1 MNLSID
7 TIIMNII
14 ECLDTLF
21 IIKSELIM
29 TEEILKK
36 IKQLPPLPESAM
48 QIEAV
53 YQDPDSTFNDM
64 VKILEKDPLLT
75 ADILKAA
82 NSPLYGFSRE
92 INAIS
97 QAVGLFGM
105 GTVRGFALAS
115 IVKKSFNLD
124 LAPYGITNEMFST
137 LSKKQHALIT
147 SWCIRKENKLLGVLS
162 PAAFLVEIGKV
173 LIAQQIISDNKEE
186 AFHTA
191 LLEFNDVEAAEREVL
206 GVDTPEVSA
215 TIFAQWKFESGLV
228 DVIRNCQ
235 NPDKAEEEDKRAAQ
249 ILNVV
254 RVAVPI
260 NGVLT
265 EESINKAKAL
275 IEKYELD
282 MPSFEKALEAF

>member
-1 MNLSID
+1 
-7 TIIMNII
+7 
-14 ECLDTLF
+14 
-21 IIKSELIM
+21 M

-53 YQDPDSTFNDM
+53 YQDPDSSFNDM

-115 IVKKSFNLD
+115 IVKKSFSLD
-124 LAPYGITNEMFST
+124 LSSYGISNDMFSA
-137 LSKKQHALIT
+137 LSKKQHGLMTA
-147 SWCIRKENKLLGVLS
+147 WCIRKENKLLGVLS

-173 LIAQQIISDNKEE
+173 LIAQQVMSEGKEE
-186 AFHTA
+186 TFQTA
-191 LLEFNDVEAAEREVL
+191 LKELGDVEEAEREVV

-215 TIFAQWKFESGLV
+215 TIFSQWKFEESLV
-228 DVIRNCQ
+228 DVIKNCQ
-235 NPDKAEEEDKRAAQ
+235 KPELAEEENQRAAR
-249 ILNVV
+249 ILHVV
-254 RVAVPI
+254 RTTVPL
-260 NGVLT
+260 NGAIT
-265 EESINKAKAL
+265 DESIEAAKELINK
-275 IEKYELD
+275 YSLD
-282 MPSFEKALEAF
+282 MESFETAVENAK

>member
-1 MNLSID
+1 
-7 TIIMNII
+7 
-14 ECLDTLF
+14 
-21 IIKSELIM
+21 M
-29 TEEILKK
+29 TDDILKK

-53 YQDPDSTFNDM
+53 YQDPDSSFNDM

-92 INAIS
+92 INAIN

-115 IVKKSFNLD
+115 IVKKSFALD
-124 LAPYGITNEMFST
+124 LSPYGINNDMFSL
-137 LSKKQHALIT
+137 LSKKQHGLMTA
-147 SWCIRKENKLLGVLS
+147 WCLKTEGKLLGILS

-173 LIAQQIISDNKEE
+173 LISQQIMSDKKEE
-186 AFHTA
+186 EFRDA
-191 LLEFNDVEAAEREVL
+191 LKNLQDVEAAEKEIV
-206 GVDTPEVSA
+206 GVTTPEVSA
-215 TIFAQWKFESGLV
+215 TIFEHWRFEAGLV

-235 NPDKAEEEDKRAAQ
+235 NPENAADEDKKAAQ
-249 ILNVV
+249 ILHVV

-260 NGVLT
+260 NGAIT
-265 EESINKAKAL
+265 DDSKNEAREL
-275 IEKYELD
+275 IAKYELNLAAFD
-282 MPSFEKALEAF
+282 KAIDNA

>member
-1 MNLSID
+1 MND
-7 TIIMNII
+7 TINKR
-14 ECLDTLF
+14 E
-21 IIKSELIM
+21 KM

-92 INAIS
+92 ITAIS

-115 IVKKSFNLD
+115 IVKKSFDLD
-124 LAPYGITNEMFST
+124 LSPYGISNEVFSE
-137 LSKKQHALIT
+137 LSKKQNALVT
-147 SWCIRKENKLLGVLS
+147 SWCLRKENRLMGVLS

-173 LIAQQIISDNKEE
+173 LISQQILSDNKEE
-186 AFHTA
+186 AFKEA
-191 LLEFNDVEAAEREVL
+191 LERCENVEEAEREIVDT
-206 GVDTPEVSA
+206 DTPEVSA
-215 TIFAQWKFESGLV
+215 KIFEQWKFEESLV
-228 DVIRNCQ
+228 DVIRHAQ
-235 NPDKAEEEDKRAAQ
+235 EPEDAADENKKAAQ
-249 ILNVV
+249 ILKVV
-254 RVAVPI
+254 RVSVPI
-260 NGVLT
+260 NGQVT
-265 EESINKAKAL
+265 QESIAAAKEL
-275 IEKYELD
+275 IEEYGLD
-282 MPSFEKALEAF
+282 LEGYEKAVEAFV

>member
-1 MNLSID
+1 
-7 TIIMNII
+7 
-14 ECLDTLF
+14 
-21 IIKSELIM
+21 M
-29 TEEILKK
+29 TEKILKK

-53 YQDPDSTFNDM
+53 YQDPDSSFNDM

-115 IVKKSFNLD
+115 IVKKSFSLD
-124 LAPYGITNEMFST
+124 LSPYGINNDMFSM
-137 LSKKQHALIT
+137 LSKKQHGLMTA
-147 SWCIRKENKLLGVLS
+147 WCLRKENRLLGVLS

-173 LIAQQIISDNKEE
+173 LIAQQIMSDGKQEE
-186 AFHTA
+186 FRDA
-191 LLEFNDVEAAEREVL
+191 LAELGDVEAAERQIV

-215 TIFAQWKFESGLV
+215 TIFSQWKFEGGLV

-235 NPDKAEEEDKRAAQ
+235 NPERAEEEDKRAAS
-249 ILNVV
+249 ILHVV
-254 RVAVPI
+254 RIAVPI
-260 NGVLT
+260 NGT
-265 EESINKAKAL
+265 ITDASIEAAREL
-275 IEKYELD
+275 IKRYSLD
-282 MPSFEKALEAF
+282 MESFDKAIENAK

>member
-1 MNLSID
+1 
-7 TIIMNII
+7 
-14 ECLDTLF
+14 
-21 IIKSELIM
+21 M

-92 INAIS
+92 INTIN

-115 IVKKSFNLD
+115 IVKKSFTLD
-124 LAPYGITNEMFST
+124 FSVYGITNDMFSA
-137 LSKKQHALIT
+137 LSKKQHALVT
-147 SWCIRKENKLLGVLS
+147 SWCLRKDAKLLGVLS

-173 LIAQQIISDNKEE
+173 LIAQQIMADNTQEKFKE
-186 AFHTA
+186 A
-191 LLEFNDVEAAEREVL
+191 LATLEDVEAAEREVV
-206 GVDTPEVSA
+206 GVDTPEVSGS
-215 TIFAQWKFESGLV
+215 IFEHWRFETGLV
-228 DVIRNCQ
+228 ETIRHCSAPEKAKEDVQ
-235 NPDKAEEEDKRAAQ
+235 KAAK
-249 ILNVV
+249 ILQVV
-254 RVAVPI
+254 RTAVPI
-260 NGVLT
+260 NGVIT
-265 EESINKAKAL
+265 EQSIAAAKEL
-275 IEKYELD
+275 ILKYNLD
-282 MPSFEKALEAF
+282 MESFEKALENM

>member
-1 MNLSID
+1 
-7 TIIMNII
+7 
-14 ECLDTLF
+14 
-21 IIKSELIM
+21 M

-53 YQDPDSTFNDM
+53 YQNPDSSFNDM

-115 IVKKSFNLD
+115 IVKKSFTLD
-124 LAPYGITNEMFST
+124 LKPYGINNEMFSA
-137 LSKKQHALIT
+137 LSKKQHGLMT
-147 SWCIRKENKLLGVLS
+147 SWCMRKENKLLGVLS

-173 LIAQQIISDNKEE
+173 LIAQQIMSDKKEE
-186 AFHTA
+186 EFRNA
-191 LLEFNDVEAAEREVL
+191 LAELGDVEAAERQVV

-215 TIFAQWKFESGLV
+215 TIFKQWKFESGLV
-228 DVIRNCQ
+228 DVIGHCMDPEN
-235 NPDKAEEEDKRAAQ
+235 AENEEDIRPAS
-249 ILNVV
+249 ILNVI
-254 RVAVPI
+254 RTAVPI
-260 NGVLT
+260 NGVIT
-265 EESINKAKAL
+265 DESEAAAKVL
-275 IEKYELD
+275 IEKYDLNLET
-282 MPSFEKALEAF
+282 FENAIENAK

>member
-1 MNLSID
+1 
-7 TIIMNII
+7 
-14 ECLDTLF
+14 
-21 IIKSELIM
+21 M
-29 TEEILKK
+29 TEDILKK

-53 YQDPDSTFNDM
+53 YQDPDSSFNDM

-115 IVKKSFNLD
+115 IVKKSFSLD
-124 LAPYGITNEMFST
+124 LSPYGISNDIFSA
-137 LSKKQHALIT
+137 LSKKQHGLMT

-173 LIAQQIISDNKEE
+173 LIAQQVISESKQEALRDNLKE
-186 AFHTA
+186 
-191 LLEFNDVEAAEREVL
+191 LGDVEAAERAVVN
-206 GVDTPEVSA
+206 VDTPEVSA
-215 TIFAQWKFESGLV
+215 TIFAQWKFEESLV
-228 DVIRNCQ
+228 DVIKNCQ
-235 NPDKAEEEDKRAAQ
+235 NPEAAAEENQRAAS
-249 ILNVV
+249 ILHVV
-254 RVAVPI
+254 RTAVLL
-260 NGVLT
+260 NGT
-265 EESINKAKAL
+265 ITDDSIAAAKEL
-275 IEKYELD
+275 ISKYSLD
-282 MPSFEKALEAF
+282 LESFETAVENAK

>member
-1 MNLSID
+1 
-7 TIIMNII
+7 
-14 ECLDTLF
+14 
-21 IIKSELIM
+21 M

-53 YQDPDSTFNDM
+53 YQDPDSSFNDM

-115 IVKKSFNLD
+115 IVKKSFSLD
-124 LAPYGITNEMFST
+124 LAPYGISNDMFSA
-137 LSKKQHALIT
+137 LSKKQHGLMT
-147 SWCIRKENKLLGVLS
+147 GWCLRKENKLLGVLS

-173 LIAQQIISDNKEE
+173 LIAQQIMSDGKEE
-186 AFHTA
+186 AFKNA
-191 LLEFNDVEAAEREVL
+191 LAELGDVEAAEREVI

-215 TIFAQWKFESGLV
+215 TIFSQWKFEEGLV

-235 NPDKAEEEDKRAAQ
+235 NPEKAEEEDKRPAR
-249 ILNVV
+249 ILHVV

-260 NGVLT
+260 NGLIT
-265 EESINKAKAL
+265 DESVEAAKEL
-275 IEKYELD
+275 ITKYSLD
-282 MPSFEKALEAF
+282 MESFDTAIENAR

>member
-1 MNLSID
+1 
-7 TIIMNII
+7 
-14 ECLDTLF
+14 
-21 IIKSELIM
+21 M
-29 TEEILKK
+29 TDDILKK

-53 YQDPDSTFNDM
+53 YQDPDSSFNDM

-92 INAIS
+92 INAIN

-115 IVKKSFNLD
+115 IVKKSFALD
-124 LAPYGITNEMFST
+124 LSPYGINNDMFSA
-137 LSKKQHALIT
+137 LSKKQHGLMTA
-147 SWCIRKENKLLGVLS
+147 WCLKTEGRLLGVLS

-173 LIAQQIISDNKEE
+173 LIAQQIMSDNKEE
-186 AFHTA
+186 EFRDA
-191 LLEFNDVEAAEREVL
+191 LKNLKDVEAAEMEIL
-206 GVDTPEVSA
+206 GVNTPEVSA
-215 TIFAQWKFESGLV
+215 TIFEHWRFEAGLV

-235 NPDKAEEEDKRAAQ
+235 NPDNAEDEDKKAAQ
-249 ILNVV
+249 ILHVV

-260 NGVLT
+260 NGAIT
-265 EESINKAKAL
+265 DESKDEARELIAKYDL
-275 IEKYELD
+275 N
-282 MPSFEKALEAF
+282 LEAFDKAVENA

>member
-1 MNLSID
+1 
-7 TIIMNII
+7 
-14 ECLDTLF
+14 
-21 IIKSELIM
+21 M

-53 YQDPDSTFNDM
+53 YQDPNSSFQDM

-115 IVKKSFNLD
+115 IVKKSFTLD
-124 LAPYGITNEMFST
+124 LSAYGISNEMFSE
-137 LSKKQHALIT
+137 LSKRQHALIT
-147 SWCIRKENKLLGVLS
+147 AWCVKKENKLMGILS

-173 LIAQQIISDNKEE
+173 IIAQQIMMESKQQEFKD
-186 AFHTA
+186 A
-191 LLEFNDVEAAEREVL
+191 LLELQDVEAAEEKVI
-206 GVDTPEVSA
+206 GVHTPEVSA
-215 TIFAQWKFESGLV
+215 TIFKLWKFEEGLV
-228 DVIRNCQ
+228 DTIANCQ
-235 NPDKAEEEDKRAAQ
+235 QPDKAKEEDRRAAQ
-249 ILNVV
+249 FLHVV
-254 RVAVPI
+254 RIAIPI
-260 NGVLT
+260 NGVAT
-265 EESINKAKAL
+265 EKSIADAKAL
-275 IEKYELD
+275 IEKYSLD
-282 MPSFEKALEAF
+282 LESFEHALESAT

>member
-1 MNLSID
+1 
-7 TIIMNII
+7 
-14 ECLDTLF
+14 
-21 IIKSELIM
+21 M

-48 QIEAV
+48 QIEEV
-53 YQDPDSTFNDM
+53 YKDPDSTFNDM
-64 VKILEKDPLLT
+64 AKILEKDPLLT

-115 IVKKSFNLD
+115 IVKKSFTLD
-124 LAPYGITNEMFST
+124 LSPYGITNEMFSD
-137 LSKKQHALIT
+137 LSKKQHALMT
-147 SWCIRKENKLLGVLS
+147 SWCLRKENRYLGVLS

-173 LIAQQIISDNKEE
+173 LIAQQVMADGKEAEFSE
-186 AFHTA
+186 A
-191 LLEFNDVEAAEREVL
+191 LKELQDVEAAEREVV

-215 TIFAQWKFESGLV
+215 TIFKQWKFEESLV
-228 DVIRNCQ
+228 DVIGSCQ
-235 NPDKAEEEDKRAAQ
+235 NPDLAKEEDQRPAK
-249 ILNVV
+249 ILHVV
-254 RVAVPI
+254 RVAVPL
-260 NGVLT
+260 NGQVT
-265 EESINKAKAL
+265 DASIKAAKEL

-282 MPSFEKALEAF
+282 MDSFDTAIEHIK

>member
-1 MNLSID
+1 
-7 TIIMNII
+7 
-14 ECLDTLF
+14 
-21 IIKSELIM
+21 M

-53 YQDPDSTFNDM
+53 YQNPDSSFNDM

-115 IVKKSFNLD
+115 IVKKSFSLD
-124 LAPYGITNEMFST
+124 LSPYGINNDMFSA
-137 LSKKQHALIT
+137 LSKKQHALVT
-147 SWCIRKENKLLGVLS
+147 SWCLRKENKLLGVLS

-173 LIAQQIISDNKEE
+173 IIAQQIITDGKQEE
-186 AFHTA
+186 FRDA
-191 LLEFNDVEAAEREVL
+191 LAELGDVEAAERQVV

-215 TIFAQWKFESGLV
+215 TIFSQWKFEEGLV
-228 DVIRNCQ
+228 DVLGNCMHPQ
-235 NPDKAEEEDKRAAQ
+235 DALEEDKRAAS

-254 RVAVPI
+254 RVAVSI
-260 NGVLT
+260 NGQISDANVT
-265 EESINKAKAL
+265 AAKEL
-275 IEKYELD
+275 IEKYELN
-282 MPSFEKALEAF
+282 MESFEIALENVR

>member
-1 MNLSID
+1 
-7 TIIMNII
+7 
-14 ECLDTLF
+14 
-21 IIKSELIM
+21 M

-53 YQDPDSTFNDM
+53 YQDPDSSFNDM

-115 IVKKSFNLD
+115 IVKKSFSLD
-124 LAPYGITNEMFST
+124 LSPYGINNDMFSA
-137 LSKKQHALIT
+137 LSKKQHGLMTA
-147 SWCIRKENKLLGVLS
+147 WCLRKENRLLGVLS

-173 LIAQQIISDNKEE
+173 LIAQQVITEGKEE
-186 AFHTA
+186 AFASA
-191 LLEFNDVEAAEREVL
+191 LKEIGDVEAAEREIV
-206 GVDTPEVSA
+206 GADTPEVSA
-215 TIFAQWKFESGLV
+215 TIFEQWKFESSLI

-235 NPDKAEEEDKRAAQ
+235 NPDKATEEDKRAAS
-249 ILNVV
+249 ILHVV
-254 RVAVPI
+254 RVTVPI
-260 NGVLT
+260 NGVIT
-265 EESINKAKAL
+265 DESIAAAKEL
-275 IEKYELD
+275 IERYGLD
-282 MPSFEKALEAF
+282 MESFDTALENAR

>member
-1 MNLSID
+1 
-7 TIIMNII
+7 
-14 ECLDTLF
+14 
-21 IIKSELIM
+21 M

-115 IVKKSFNLD
+115 IVKKSFSLE
-124 LAPYGITNEMFST
+124 LSPYGITNEMFAT
-137 LSKKQHALIT
+137 LSKKQHALMT
-147 SWCIRKENKLLGVLS
+147 AWCIRKENKLLGVLS

-173 LIAQQIISDNKEE
+173 LIAQQVMTDGKEE
-186 AFHTA
+186 EFKNA
-191 LLEFNDVEAAEREVL
+191 LEELDDVEAAEREIV

-215 TIFAQWKFESGLV
+215 TIFAQWKFEEGLV

-235 NPDKAEEEDKRAAQ
+235 NPDQAEDEDRRAAQ

-265 EESINKAKAL
+265 TQSIEKAKEL
-275 IEKYELD
+275 IESYGLD
-282 MPSFEKALEAF
+282 MPSFNKALEAFE

>member
-1 MNLSID
+1 
-7 TIIMNII
+7 
-14 ECLDTLF
+14 
-21 IIKSELIM
+21 M
-29 TEEILKK
+29 TEEILSK

-53 YQDPDSTFNDM
+53 YQDPDSSFQDM

-115 IVKKSFNLD
+115 IVKKSFTLE
-124 LAPYGITNEMFST
+124 LSPYGINNDMFSA

-147 SWCIRKENKLLGVLS
+147 AWCIRKENRLLGVLS

-173 LIAQQIISDNKEE
+173 LIAQQIIADGKQE
-186 AFHTA
+186 AFRDA
-191 LLEFNDVEAAEREVL
+191 LLNLGDVEAAEREIVD
-206 GVDTPEVSA
+206 VDTPEVSA
-215 TIFAQWKFESGLV
+215 TIFAQWKFEEKLV
-228 DVIRNCQ
+228 DVIAHCQ
-235 NPDKAEEEDKRAAQ
+235 DPEKATEEDRRPAQ
-249 ILNVV
+249 ILHVV

-260 NGVLT
+260 NGKVT
-265 EESINKAKAL
+265 DDSVAAAKAL
-275 IEKYELD
+275 IEKYALD
-282 MPSFEKALEAF
+282 MESFDTAIEPIR

>member
-1 MNLSID
+1 
-7 TIIMNII
+7 
-14 ECLDTLF
+14 
-21 IIKSELIM
+21 M
-29 TEEILKK
+29 TDEILKK

-53 YQDPDSTFNDM
+53 YQDPDSSFNDM

-115 IVKKSFNLD
+115 IVKKSFSLD
-124 LAPYGITNEMFST
+124 LSPYGISNDMFSA
-137 LSKKQHALIT
+137 LSKKQHGLMTA
-147 SWCIRKENKLLGVLS
+147 WCIRKENKLLGVLS

-173 LIAQQIISDNKEE
+173 LIAQQIMSEGKQEE
-186 AFHTA
+186 FRNA
-191 LLEFNDVEAAEREVL
+191 LAELGDVEAAERQVT

-215 TIFAQWKFESGLV
+215 TIFSQWKFEEGLV

-235 NPDKAEEEDKRAAQ
+235 NPDKAEEEDKRPAR
-249 ILNVV
+249 ILHVV
-254 RVAVPI
+254 RTAVPV
-260 NGVLT
+260 NGVVTDASVEAAKEL
-265 EESINKAKAL
+265 INR
-275 IEKYELD
+275 YSLD
-282 MPSFEKALEAF
+282 MESFDKAIENAK

>member
-1 MNLSID
+1 
-7 TIIMNII
+7 
-14 ECLDTLF
+14 
-21 IIKSELIM
+21 M

-53 YQDPDSTFNDM
+53 YQDPDSSFNDM

-115 IVKKSFNLD
+115 IVKKSFSLN
-124 LAPYGITNEMFST
+124 LAPYGISNDMFST
-137 LSKKQHALIT
+137 LSKKQHGLMT

-173 LIAQQIISDNKEE
+173 LISQQIIADGKQDDFAAALKE
-186 AFHTA
+186 
-191 LLEFNDVEAAEREVL
+191 LQDVEAAEREIV

-215 TIFAQWKFESGLV
+215 TIFAQWKFEEGLV

-235 NPDKAEEEDKRAAQ
+235 NPEKAAEEDQRPAQ
-249 ILNVV
+249 ILHVV

-260 NGVLT
+260 NGIIT
-265 EESINKAKAL
+265 DDSINAAKEL
-275 IEKYELD
+275 ITKYSLD
-282 MPSFEKALEAF
+282 LESFETAIENATA

>member
-1 MNLSID
+1 
-7 TIIMNII
+7 
-14 ECLDTLF
+14 
-21 IIKSELIM
+21 M

-53 YQDPDSTFNDM
+53 YQNPDSSFNDM

-105 GTVRGFALAS
+105 GTVLGFALAS
-115 IVKKSFNLD
+115 IVKKSFTLNLS
-124 LAPYGITNEMFST
+124 PYGINNEMFSN
-137 LSKKQHALIT
+137 LSKKQHALMT
-147 SWCIRKENKLLGVLS
+147 SWCLRKENKLLGVLS

-173 LIAQQIISDNKEE
+173 IIAQQVIADGKEE
-186 AFHTA
+186 AFRDA
-191 LLEFNDVEAAEREVL
+191 LANFQDVEAAEREIV
-206 GVDTPEVSA
+206 GTDTPEVSA
-215 TIFAQWKFESGLV
+215 TIFAQWKFEEGLV
-228 DVIRNCQ
+228 DVLGHCME
-235 NPDKAEEEDKRAAQ
+235 PEKAEEEDRRAAS

-260 NGVLT
+260 NGVIT
-265 EESINKAKAL
+265 DESITAAKAL

-282 MPSFEKALEAF
+282 MESFDTAIENAK

>member
-1 MNLSID
+1 
-7 TIIMNII
+7 
-14 ECLDTLF
+14 
-21 IIKSELIM
+21 M
-29 TEEILKK
+29 TKEIFKK

-48 QIEAV
+48 KIEAV
-53 YQDPDSTFNDM
+53 YQDPDSSFNDI

-97 QAVGLFGM
+97 QAVGLFGI

-115 IVKKSFNLD
+115 IVKKSFSLD
-124 LAPYGITNEMFST
+124 LSPYGINNDMFSA
-137 LSKKQHALIT
+137 LSKKQHSLMT
-147 SWCIRKENKLLGVLS
+147 SWCLRKENRLLGVLS

-173 LIAQQIISDNKEE
+173 LIAQQIIADGKQEE
-186 AFHTA
+186 FRDA
-191 LLEFNDVEAAEREVL
+191 LADLGDVEAAERQVV

-215 TIFAQWKFESGLV
+215 TIFSQWKFETKLV

-235 NPDKAEEEDKRAAQ
+235 NPKKATEENQRPAQ

-260 NGVLT
+260 NGQIT
-265 EESINKAKAL
+265 DASIVAAKKL
-275 IEKYELD
+275 IEEYNLD
-282 MPSFEKALEAF
+282 MESFDTAIENVR

>member
-1 MNLSID
+1 
-7 TIIMNII
+7 
-14 ECLDTLF
+14 
-21 IIKSELIM
+21 M

-48 QIEAV
+48 QIEEV
-53 YQDPDSTFNDM
+53 YKDPDSTFNDM
-64 VKILEKDPLLT
+64 AKILEKDPLLT

-115 IVKKSFNLD
+115 IVKKSFSLD
-124 LAPYGITNEMFST
+124 LSPYGITNEMFSD
-137 LSKKQHALIT
+137 LSKKQHALMT
-147 SWCIRKENKLLGVLS
+147 TWCLRKENRYLGVLS

-173 LIAQQIISDNKEE
+173 LIAQQVMADGKTEE
-186 AFHTA
+186 FRNA
-191 LLEFNDVEAAEREVL
+191 LQELQDVEAAEREII

-215 TIFAQWKFESGLV
+215 TIFKQWKFESNLV
-228 DVIRNCQ
+228 DVIGNCQ
-235 NPDKAEEEDKRAAQ
+235 NPDLATDEDKRPAR

-260 NGVLT
+260 NGKVT
-265 EESINKAKAL
+265 DASIKAAKEL

-282 MPSFEKALEAF
+282 MESFDTAIEHIK

>member
-1 MNLSID
+1 
-7 TIIMNII
+7 
-14 ECLDTLF
+14 
-21 IIKSELIM
+21 M

-48 QIEAV
+48 QIESV

-64 VKILEKDPLLT
+64 VVILEKDPLLT

-92 INAIS
+92 ITAIS

-124 LAPYGITNEMFST
+124 LTPYGISNDMFSE
-137 LSKKQHALIT
+137 LSKKQNALVT
-147 SWCIRKENKLLGVLS
+147 SWCLRKENKLMGVLS

-173 LIAQQIISDNKEE
+173 LIAQQIMADKREE
-186 AFHTA
+186 EFRDA
-191 LLEFNDVEAAEREVL
+191 LEELQDVEAAEREIV
-206 GVDTPEVSA
+206 GADTPEVSA
-215 TIFAQWKFESGLV
+215 TIFEQWKFEENLV

-235 NPDKAEEEDKRAAQ
+235 DPESANEEDRKAAQ
-249 ILNVV
+249 ILKVV
-254 RVAVPI
+254 RVAIPI
-260 NGVLT
+260 DAKVT
-265 EESINKAKAL
+265 QESVAAAKAL
-275 IEKYELD
+275 IESYNLD
-282 MPSFEKALEAF
+282 MDGFDKAIEAFL